1 MVPGY
6 YGVAAP
12 WGIYA
17 AGLIG
22 AAGQVQG
29 QRRPLTPTGNEL
41 NGTAPGQYQMI
52 PAFYDQNGGFV
63 MGARGANPLTR
74 LISPAPVLVNN
85 PGIVINRIELHT
97 PYFILF
103 FLFSILYDYPLSSPS
118 FVSLSNVY

>member
-1 MVPGY
+1 MFLSVFAGSTVVPGY

-63 MGARGANPLTR
+63 MGARGAPALR
-74 LISPAPVLVNN
+74 LISPAPALVNN
-85 PGIVINRIELHT
+85 PGIFINSIELHA
-97 PYFILF
+97 PYFTRILF
-103 FLFSILYDYPLSSPS
+103 SVL
-118 FVSLSNVY
+118 